1 MRRVTAWIGGVA
13 SGVVAYRFWRRHH
26 APDAAPEPEAPAEP
40 DDRAEEL
47 RAKLA
52 ETREAAPDPAAEAV
66 VEEPPAAEPVEP
78 EPEAE
83 APAAEPEPESPDE
96 RRNRVHEEG
105 RAALDEMKSED
116 KS

>member
-1 MRRVTAWIGGVA
+1 MRRITAWIGGVA

-26 APDAAPEPEAPAEP
+26 APDAAPEPEAPVEP

-52 ETREAAPDPAAEAV
+52 ETREAAPEPAAEAV

-78 EPEAE
+78 EAESEQPE
-83 APAAEPEPESPDE
+83 PVPESPED
-96 RRNRVHEEG
+96 RRSRVHEEG
-105 RAALDEMKSED
+105 RTTLDEMKSEG
-116 KS
+116 

>member
-26 APDAAPEPEAPAEP
+26 APDSAPEPEAPVEP

-52 ETREAAPDPAAEAV
+52 ETREAAPEPAAEAV

-78 EPEAE
+78 EAE
-83 APAAEPEPESPDE
+83 VEQPEPEPESPDE
-96 RRNRVHEEG
+96 RRSRVHEEG
-105 RAALDEMKSED
+105 RTALDEMKSEGQ
-116 KS
+116 S